1 MFADRYET
9 PFYVS
14 QRLQIPCIHN
24 HQIFSKEYL
33 YIRGPRKKILNSTRL
48 FIPLIHIKNK
58 KMKSWTD
65 TSWIANYWIATLLTF
80 HFLAVIVPKSLTHLE
95 AVTQRC
101 SEKKVFLEILQTL
114 QKNASLSQ
122 VFSCE
127 LCQISKNIFFCR
139 TPPVA
144 ASAHFLK

>member
-80 HFLAVIVPKSLTHLE
+80 HFLAAIVRKFHTHLE
-95 AVTQRC
+95 AVAQRC
-101 SEKKVFLEILQTL
+101 SGKKVFLEISQNPQENT
-114 QKNASLSQ
+114 SLSQ
-122 VFSCE
+122 MFSCE
-127 LCQISKNIFFCR
+127 FCEISKNTFFIEHLR
-139 TPPVA
+139 WLLLPI
-144 ASAHFLK
+144 S

>member
-80 HFLAVIVPKSLTHLE
+80 HSLAAIVPKFLTLLE
-95 AVTQRC
+95 AVAQRC
-101 SEKKVFLEILQTL
+101 SGKKVLLEISQIP
-114 QKNASLSQ
+114 QENASLSQ
-122 VFSCE
+122 MFCCESCK
-127 LCQISKNIFFCR
+127 ISKNTFFCR